1 MLARLTAALT
11 CVGLLISSPVLAEPP
26 PVPLPRDEFEPV
38 SITAVERPVAVV
50 VEPTPVVEAP
60 VILEPTTI
68 PLPEVPCIAD
78 RRCRGMR
85 IAGIATGVIGLAAI
99 GTGIGLVARNDRV
112 IAETP
117 AFVTSTRPPGLVA
130 LTIGVGVTLT
140 AVLVL
145 VASRSATRAPASA
158 RAVRLEGFGLRF

>member
-11 CVGLLISSPVLAEPP
+11 CVGLLLGSPALAEPP
-26 PVPLPRDEFEPV
+26 AVPRDEFDPV
-38 SITAVERPVAVV
+38 PITAVERPVAPV
-50 VEPTPVVEAP
+50 VEPVVEPVPEPIVIQPAP
-60 VILEPTTI
+60 MIVEP
-68 PLPEVPCIAD
+68 LRCMAE

-85 IAGIATGVIGLAAI
+85 IAGIAVGVVGLAAV

-112 IAETP
+112 IPETP

-145 VASRSATRAPASA
+145 VASRSATRASA
-158 RAVRLEGFGLRF
+158 RAARLDRFGLRF